1 MRQCLTNPEGGYYT
15 TKTQGRDQFGSKGD
29 FITSP
34 EISQVFGE
42 LLGLWVVAEW
52 MTQGRKRS
60 GVELV
65 EVGPGRGTLMD
76 DMLRALRNFK
86 TFTSSIE
93 SVYLVEAS
101 KPLREK
107 QKELL
112 CGDAEPL
119 EEIDIG
125 WRSRSKYGGIT
136 VTWCEDIR
144 FVPNDASKTPFI
156 IAHEFFDALP
166 IHAFQSQAPS
176 PTQQSTIEGLN
187 GPIPLNKPS
196 SASRQ
201 PQWRELMVTPT
212 HPPTAISTS
221 SRPSLSSNS
230 LNMPDFQLSLAKAS
244 TPTSLVLPETSQ
256 RYKALKSRPDS
267 VIEISPESHSYV
279 AEFAH
284 RIGGANQS
292 RGFQT
297 TDSTS
302 RTSKPSPSGGA
313 LIIDY
318 GPSATIPT
326 STLRGIKA
334 HKLVSPFVSPGEID
348 ISADVDFTALAE
360 AALNASEGVE
370 VHGPIE
376 QGDWLELMGMKER
389 VEMLCKNASKSG
401 TEGEETVKRIRSAA
415 TRLVEKGGGGMGRLY
430 KFLAITP
437 ESGGRRPVGF
447 GGELRM

>member
-1 MRQCLTNPEGGYYT
+1 
-15 TKTQGRDQFGSKGD
+15 
-29 FITSP
+29 
-34 EISQVFGE
+34 
-42 LLGLWVVAEW
+42 
-52 MTQGRKRS
+52 
-60 GVELV
+60 
-65 EVGPGRGTLMD
+65 
-76 DMLRALRNFK
+76 
-86 TFTSSIE
+86 
-93 SVYLVEAS
+93 
-101 KPLREK
+101 
-107 QKELL
+107 
-112 CGDAEPL
+112 
-119 EEIDIG
+119 
-125 WRSRSKYGGIT
+125 
-136 VTWCEDIR
+136 
-144 FVPNDASKTPFI
+144 
-156 IAHEFFDALP
+156 
-166 IHAFQSQAPS
+166 
-176 PTQQSTIEGLN
+176 
-187 GPIPLNKPS
+187 
-196 SASRQ
+196 
-201 PQWRELMVTPT
+201 
-212 HPPTAISTS
+212 
-221 SRPSLSSNS
+221 
-230 LNMPDFQLSLAKAS
+230 MPDFQLSLAKAS